1 MNTIS
6 RAQFLRGNWRG
17 HKPELR
23 PPWALQEELFVEAC
37 DGCGAC
43 VDDCPQHILHMAR
56 GLPQVD
62 FSQGE
67 CTFCGDCS
75 TACPRGALDRS
86 AGFDSTD
93 KQPPWS
99 CLAMVT
105 ADCLAAR
112 GTSCVRCIESCA
124 QEAIVARPALRGRLE
139 IRIDDAACN
148 GCGACVAGCPVNAI
162 KIHELSPFTSSN
174 QEASRRTQ

>member
-6 RAQFLRGNWRG
+6 RAQFLRGDWRG

-23 PPWALQEELFVEAC
+23 PPWALSDDLFVEVC
-37 DGCGAC
+37 DGCGDC
-43 VDDCPQHILHMAR
+43 VDGCPQHILRLAR
-56 GLPQVD
+56 CLPLVD

-75 TACPRGALDRS
+75 TTCPRGAFDRPNESFLADSRRPWTYS
-86 AGFDSTD
+86 ASISGN
-93 KQPPWS
+93 
-99 CLAMVT
+99 CLAVN
-105 ADCLAAR
+105 

-139 IRIDDAACN
+139 IRVDDSACN
-148 GCGACVAGCPVNAI
+148 GCGACIAGCPVNAI
-162 KIHELSPFTSSN
+162 QMHF
-174 QEASRRTQ
+174 